1 VSAELHGD
9 SRPAGSAESA
19 SDQAQPGEELAG
31 AMSHVPDP
39 AAPTRGTRS
48 PVVTRSEQ

>member
-1 VSAELHGD
+1 
-9 SRPAGSAESA
+9 
-19 SDQAQPGEELAG
+19 
-31 AMSHVPDP
+31 MSHVPDP